1 MAAVNHT
8 PPVADVNRPSSLCGY
23 NVHIEAT
30 CFLRLLRGQTHAGAP
45 GSSSRATAKLFFF
58 FLLPSFCKLEQYM
71 RISPGQVLQDC
82 LKSTYV
88 APESSLELIADQ
100 PSRAHEDA
108 ADLGFLKHFFSF
120 AEAETVAVPSLP

>member
-1 MAAVNHT
+1 
-8 PPVADVNRPSSLCGY
+8 
-23 NVHIEAT
+23 
-30 CFLRLLRGQTHAGAP
+30 
-45 GSSSRATAKLFFF
+45 
-58 FLLPSFCKLEQYM
+58 M

-120 AEAETVAVPSLP
+120 AEAETVSAVPSLP